1 MRHLTVFFL
10 KLATERG
17 DELLHCFRG
26 THLSTLKQECPFKSH
41 GYSSPFTC
49 LSLVCHIL
57 RGCVHWMHWPSATA
71 SSKYRTWPT
80 IPVSQ
85 MWGGP
90 RWHLLALVSVAV
102 EAAVIYQTVLVD
114 DCTSHT
120 WTLMPDLLMLLG
132 QLWVAGKEVKD
143 PNFYW
148 GLNVQGDCIILLLE
162 WVLSSGVSIHPVLD
176 GVTDGLSL
184 LFVNIQLYVYGPRWR
199 HCARLYLGRRV
210 LFLGDG
216 SEQCLCPSYVR
227 CLSCICYVLVLLT
240 SVVVDSC

>member
-10 KLATERG
+10 KLATEHG
-17 DELLHCFRG
+17 YELLHCFRG

-176 GVTDGLSL
+176 GVTDGWSL
-184 LFVNIQLYVYGPRWR
+184 LLSTFSYMYMDPGGDTAHACIWAEGFFFEEMVQHNV
-199 HCARLYLGRRV
+199 CV
-210 LFLGDG
+210 LHMSAVCLVSVMFLFC
-216 SEQCLCPSYVR
+216 SP
-227 CLSCICYVLVLLT
+227 VL
-240 SVVVDSC
+240 